1 MKFNIF
7 GKKNDKPTKTAPAPA
22 EAVEAVVAE
31 ASAAPSLSAVASRV
45 LKSFRVSEK
54 ASRMLALNQ
63 YTFVVASDAT
73 KTAVRDAVEK
83 GYKVKVAGVN
93 IVRLPSKQRTVGR
106 RSGSVP
112 AVKKAVVTLREGF
125 TIAAAQP

>member
-1 MKFNIF
+1 MKFNLF
-7 GKKNDKPTKTAPAPA
+7 GKKKTDEPKKAAPA
-22 EAVEAVVAE
+22 EAVEAAPVE
-31 ASAAPSLSAVASRV
+31 ASTASLPAAASPI

-54 ASRMLALNQ
+54 ASRMMEQNQ
-63 YTFVVASDAT
+63 YTFVVRQDAT

-83 GYKVKVAGVN
+83 GYKVKVSSVN
-93 IVRLPSKQRTVGR
+93 IVRLPAKERRIGR
-106 RSGSVP
+106 RAGAVP